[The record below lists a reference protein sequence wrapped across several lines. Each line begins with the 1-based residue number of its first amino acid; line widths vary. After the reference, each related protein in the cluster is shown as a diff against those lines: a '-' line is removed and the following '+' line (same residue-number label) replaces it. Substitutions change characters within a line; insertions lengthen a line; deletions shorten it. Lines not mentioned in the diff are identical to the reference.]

1 MPRKKEGRAA
11 RLAAMMEGEG
21 TGEGTGESNGESNG
35 EDNGEGN
42 DDENSEETPTP
53 DLAATEPEPQVLDL
67 PTSTQT
73 LKETPAPLGDRTN
86 V

>member
-21 TGEGTGESNGESNG
+21 TGESNG

-42 DDENSEETPTP
+42 DDENGEETPTP
-53 DLAATEPEPQVLDL
+53 DLAATEPESQVLDL

>member
-11 RLAAMMEGEG
+11 RLAAMME
-21 TGEGTGESNGESNG
+21 GESNGESNG

-42 DDENSEETPTP
+42 DDENGEETPTP